1 MLNQML
7 LSSLLN
13 FRLISIYL
21 GILCCL
27 GFVILLDIVLFFK
40 LSLLIGPWMTV
51 TILAVITAT
60 GVFLT
65 YRLVE
70 SRSIRLTKSIHE
82 GRFDEKMFND
92 YTIILLAGLFFIP
105 PGIVNKLFGIVLLL
119 PPVTRWMSN
128 ILIRVAGS
136 NWIELYEYLRLNSI
150 MASEID
156 LDPYPVSEG
165 L

>member
-7 LSSLLN
+7 LSSLLS

-27 GFVILLDIVLFFK
+27 GFVILLDIVLFLK

-51 TILAVITAT
+51 AILAVITAA
-60 GVFLT
+60 GVFLS

-70 SRSIRLTKSIHE
+70 NRNIRLTKSIHE
-82 GRFDEKMFND
+82 GRFDEKMFTD
-92 YTIILLAGLFFIP
+92 YSIILLACLFFIP
-105 PGIVNKLFGIVLLL
+105 PGIVNKLFGVILLL
-119 PPVTRWMSN
+119 PSITRWMSN
-128 ILIRVAGS
+128 TLIRIAGS

-150 MASEID
+150 MD
-156 LDPYPVSEG
+156 
-165 L
+165 